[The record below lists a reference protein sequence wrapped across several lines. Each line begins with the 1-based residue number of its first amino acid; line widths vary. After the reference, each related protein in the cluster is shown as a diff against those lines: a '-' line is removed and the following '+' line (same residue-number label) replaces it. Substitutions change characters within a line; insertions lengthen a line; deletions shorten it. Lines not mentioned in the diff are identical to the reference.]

1 MPHAIEDFM
10 QYDNA
15 DAWLVAYARE
25 TNQTL
30 VTYEVS
36 SPNSQTKIKCEDHT
50 DRFNLMRV

>member
-1 MPHAIEDFM
+1 M